1 MSDKQLDLEISR
13 VMKAPRAKVWRAF
26 EDPKHLAQWWCPRPW
41 VTEVRAFELRP
52 GGAFHT
58 YMTGPLPDG
67 TQGTSDNPGCF
78 LEVVRHERI
87 VTTSLLV
94 GGWRP
99 ARSWLDMTTIFTLSD
114 VDGGTRLHALAMHL
128 TPEETLKHK
137 EMGFEHGWGIMLSQW
152 EEFATSL
159 PG

>member
-1 MSDKQLDLEISR
+1 MSDERFDLEISR

-26 EDPKHLAQWWCPRPW
+26 ADPAHLARWWCPQPW
-41 VTEVRAFELRP
+41 VTEVKAFEFRA

-78 LEVVRHERI
+78 LEIVPLERI
-87 VTTSLLV
+87 VSTSMLL

-99 ARSWLDMTTIFTLSD
+99 ATPWLGLTSIFTFSD
-114 VDGGTRLHALAMHL
+114 VDGGTLLHARAMHA
-128 TPEETLKHK
+128 TPESRAKHK
-137 EMGFEHGWGIMLSQW
+137 EMGFEQGWGIMLAQW
-152 EEFATSL
+152 GEFAAGL